1 MGGAIPLY
9 IIKELIM
16 NNSDNNITQMP
27 TPGSSEQPSSPASPS
42 PTSPSPVSPSP
53 ANPSPAAPGPAHN
66 TPGGQAPYPA
76 PGPTPIRPGG
86 VPYAYQPPYYS
97 YQPREKQPFTITD
110 VYIIIGF
117 VLSILGVFTYAV
129 IFLPAGIAF
138 SIVGFVKRTNV
149 RTLGLS
155 VAGIVVGV
163 VACFIRIFMI
173 LHDLGLIPD
182 WLSSGIFY

>member
-1 MGGAIPLY
+1 
-9 IIKELIM
+9 M

-27 TPGSSEQPSSPASPS
+27 VPNSSEQ
-42 PTSPSPVSPSP
+42 SPSP
-53 ANPSPAAPGPAHN
+53 ANSAPSVTTGTTPSAPSAPPIAPGSLTPGPSPSFHGQSPSAPAAP
-66 TPGGQAPYPA
+66 AP
-76 PGPTPIRPGG
+76 TRPGG
-86 VPYAYQPPYYS
+86 APYVYQPQYYP

-129 IFLPAGIAF
+129 VLLPAGIAF

-163 VACFIRIFMI
+163 VACLIRIGMI
-173 LHDLGLIPD
+173 LHELGLIPD
-182 WLSSGIFY
+182 WLRSGIFY